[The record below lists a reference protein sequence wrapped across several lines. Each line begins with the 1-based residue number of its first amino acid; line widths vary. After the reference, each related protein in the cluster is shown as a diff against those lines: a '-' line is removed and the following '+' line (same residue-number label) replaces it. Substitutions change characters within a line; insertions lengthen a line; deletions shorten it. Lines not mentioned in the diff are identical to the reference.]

1 MLAGTVREIFMRRVT
16 RTLAEHR
23 ITREGNPANPV
34 YLVEHGDDGDECL
47 KTHAEVRPQ
56 PFASSASSVSR

>member
-16 RTLAEHR
+16 RTLAENR
-23 ITREGNPANPV
+23 VTREGNPANPV
-34 YLVEHGDDGDECL
+34 YLVERRDDGDECL

-56 PFASSASSVSR
+56 PLTPSRPAISR